1 MDRITTTVICL
12 LSLAALSCE
21 EPATPSG
28 VYGTVECS
36 TCSQTFTVNGDLSEG
51 DSKYYGYC
59 EVDGDKNLKFVVG
72 TDDKSHA
79 TASSDFYFQLTGVEG
94 PPTEGVYASTTPL
107 LTKDGPSTDFDQGFI
122 KNVNEF
128 AFSQGDAG
136 DQDLCMVELYAV
148 PIEGEV
154 DPNQA
159 SFDYYMR
166 LNCRTLGI
174 PSTSG
179 ATLNWVRAELWFDN
193 CG

>member
-1 MDRITTTVICL
+1 MYRTTAIAIGL
-12 LSLAALSCE
+12 FALFAASCE
-21 EPATPSG
+21 EPAPPSK
-28 VYGTVECS
+28 VYGTVDCNA
-36 TCSQTFTVNGDLSEG
+36 CSQEFTVNGELSEG

-59 EVDGDKNLKFVVG
+59 KVDGDKNLKFVVG
-72 TDDKSHA
+72 TNDKTHA

-94 PPTEGVYASTTPL
+94 PPTEGVYASITPL
-107 LTKDGPSTDFDQGFI
+107 LPKDGPDTDFDSGFI

-128 AFSQGDAG
+128 AFSQGDAS
-136 DQDLCMVELYAV
+136 DQELCVVELYAV
-148 PIEGEV
+148 PVEGEV
-154 DPNQA
+154 NPNQA

-166 LNCRTLGI
+166 LNCRTLDI